1 MRAFAVAELPGTP
14 AVSELNKPEP
24 EPGELLVRVTA
35 SSVNGFDLWVLAGRL
50 QGMMEHRYPL
60 VLGRDFAGTVEA
72 VGAGVADFAVGD
84 SVFGVVNK
92 AYLGTGSL
100 AQYVSVPVATGV
112 ARLPEGV
119 SVRDAGALGLT
130 GAAAFDAFAA
140 LGPVGGKTVL
150 VSGATGGVGALA
162 VQLAAG
168 RGANVIATAK
178 PGPEADFLAGLT
190 SEKIAFVDYTG
201 DVTAQVRALAPDG
214 VDAVLH
220 LAGDLDELTA
230 LVRDGGTV
238 ASLLAPPQAPEGR
251 KLRTAMVMADPTGAT
266 LSAVAAQ
273 VASGALVV
281 PVTSVYPLEQGAD
294 AFAAFTAG
302 ALGKIA
308 VSVG

>member
-238 ASLLAPPQAPEGR
+238 ASLLAPPQVPEGR